1 MKLNRQHVNTIS
13 SLRDMIRKLEQD
25 LETSRENVEDGRRV
39 SRDNMCSIMHVK
51 CQCHCLGRI
60 SICTCRILCND
71 HRFMNVYTVLPDSLT
86 KFSLD
91 TDRSKSIITMKPQR
105 LLRLLGLDS
114 RSLC

>member
-1 MKLNRQHVNTIS
+1 MNRQHVNTIN
-13 SLRDMIRKLEQD
+13 SLRDVIRKLEQD
-25 LETSRENVEDGRRV
+25 LGASRENVEDGRRV

-71 HRFMNVYTVLPDSLT
+71 QRCMKVFIVLSDSVTRFSVDAM
-86 KFSLD
+86 
-91 TDRSKSIITMKPQR
+91 SIITMIPQR

-114 RSLC
+114 RSLY